1 MYKNLELE
9 IFVSGIPKKE
19 IAEKLGI
26 TYPTFL
32 LKLSGK
38 SYFTLDE
45 AKKLKEILKS
55 DKTIEVLFETAQETA

>member
-9 IFVSGIPKKE
+9 IFSSGLSKKE

-32 LKLSGK
+32 LKLNGK
-38 SYFTLDE
+38 NYFTLDE
-45 AKKLKEILKS
+45 AKHLKDILKC
-55 DKTIEVLFETAQETA
+55 DKPIEVLFEKAA